1 MSINQATSQGWRDA
15 DGGQARAYLQRF
27 LQENAA
33 SLQGILCGYVARM
46 GLATGENIPLV
57 ASEIFQDA
65 VLETLAHPE
74 HFHPHT
80 QPRAWFL
87 AIAVNILKRHRAKYA
102 KRYRFEVLVSDLPQ
116 RNERESE
123 HDLLDRLMNYRGMPG
138 PEQGLI
144 ARESVQELLALVSAE
159 DARLLDLALVQ
170 GWSAETLA
178 PMLKITPGTARVR
191 VHRALTRLRK
201 AWQKAEQRKKGE
213 R

>member
-1 MSINQATSQGWRDA
+1 MSINQATPQEWRDA

-46 GLATGENIPLV
+46 GLATGENIPLI
-57 ASEIFQDA
+57 AAEIFQDA

-74 HFHPHT
+74 HFHPQT

-87 AIAVNILKRHRAKYA
+87 AIAANILKRHRAAYA

-116 RNERESE
+116 QGESE
-123 HDLLDRLMNYRGMPG
+123 STYDLLDRMMNNRGTPG
-138 PEQGLI
+138 PEHGLI
-144 ARESVQELLALVSAE
+144 ARENVQELLALVSAE
-159 DARLLDLALVQ
+159 DARLLDLTLVQ

-178 PMLKITPGTARVR
+178 PILEVTPGAARVR
-191 VHRALTRLRK
+191 IHRALARLRK
-201 AWQKAEQRKKGE
+201 AWQMAEQRKKGE